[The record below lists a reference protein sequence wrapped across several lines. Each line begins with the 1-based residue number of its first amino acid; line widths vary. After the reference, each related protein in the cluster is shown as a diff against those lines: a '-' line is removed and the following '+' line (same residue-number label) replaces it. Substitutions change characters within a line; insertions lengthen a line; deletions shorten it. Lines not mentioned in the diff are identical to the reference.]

1 MDVLVALICLALW
14 VYLLCARGGFWL
26 CRERDDARVPLR
38 DHWPPVTAVIPARD
52 EAGFIGRAVASLM
65 AQDYRGRL
73 SLVVVD
79 DGSSDGTALEARRA
93 AGDRPDRPLTVIAGS
108 APPAGWTGKLWALRQ
123 GIEAAAADAQRPQYL
138 LLTDADIAHAPDT
151 VAWLV
156 AQAARG
162 PFVLTSLMAKLR
174 CDSLAERMHV
184 PAFVYFFQMLFP
196 FAWVANPQAKTAAAA
211 GGCML
216 VDADALRQAGG
227 IESIRHALID
237 DCSLAR
243 RMKQCGPIWLG
254 LTERVRSL
262 RPYEGFNDVRQMIAR
277 SAYAQLGF
285 SPLLLA
291 GALAGMALVFIAPAL
306 LAVLASGFAQ
316 ILGAV
321 AWLAMALS
329 LQPMLRLYRLSP
341 LWGLAL
347 PLIAL
352 LYAFYTLD
360 SAYQH
365 WRGRGGRW
373 KGRVHLG
380 ATSLP

>member
-1 MDVLVALICLALW
+1 
-14 VYLLCARGGFWL
+14 
-26 CRERDDARVPLR
+26 
-38 DHWPPVTAVIPARD
+38 
-52 EAGFIGRAVASLM
+52 
-65 AQDYRGRL
+65 
-73 SLVVVD
+73 
-79 DGSSDGTALEARRA
+79 
-93 AGDRPDRPLTVIAGS
+93 
-108 APPAGWTGKLWALRQ
+108 
-123 GIEAAAADAQRPQYL
+123 
-138 LLTDADIAHAPDT
+138 
-151 VAWLV
+151 
-156 AQAARG
+156 
-162 PFVLTSLMAKLR
+162 
-174 CDSLAERMHV
+174 
-184 PAFVYFFQMLFP
+184 
-196 FAWVANPQAKTAAAA
+196 
-211 GGCML
+211 
-216 VDADALRQAGG
+216 
-227 IESIRHALID
+227 
-237 DCSLAR
+237 
-243 RMKQCGPIWLG
+243 MKQRGPIWLG

-291 GALAGMALVFIAPAL
+291 GAVAGMALVFIAPAL
-306 LAVLASGFAQ
+306 LALLASGFAQ

-329 LQPMLRLYRLSP
+329 LQPMLRRYRLSP

>member
-1 MDVLVALICLALW
+1 MPSMDVLVALICLALW
-14 VYLLCARGGFWL
+14 IYLIGARGGFWL
-26 CRERDDARVPLR
+26 CRERDDARVPVR
-38 DHWPPVTAVIPARD
+38 EDWPPVTAVIPARD

-73 SLVVVD
+73 SVVVVD
-79 DGSSDGTALEARRA
+79 DGSSDGTALEAQRA
-93 AGDRPDRPLTVIAGS
+93 ASGRPLTLITGS

-123 GIEAAAADAQRPQYL
+123 GIEAAEADAQRSQYL

-151 VAWLV
+151 VAWLA

-174 CDSLAERMHV
+174 CDSLAERVHV

-196 FAWVANPQAKTAAAA
+196 FAWVARRHAKTAAAA

-216 VDADALRQAGG
+216 VDADALRRAGG
-227 IESIRHALID
+227 IDSIRHALID
-237 DCSLAR
+237 DCSLAQ

-262 RPYEGFNDVRQMIAR
+262 RPYDGFRDVRQMIAR

-285 SPLLLA
+285 SPLQLA
-291 GALAGMALVFIAPAL
+291 GATAGMALVFIAPAL
-306 LAVLASGFAQ
+306 LAVLTGGWAQ

-329 LQPMLRLYRLSP
+329 LQPMLRRYRLSP

-352 LYAFYTLD
+352 LYMVYTLD

-380 ATSLP
+380 AASLP

>member
-1 MDVLVALICLALW
+1 
-14 VYLLCARGGFWL
+14 LLCARGGFWL
-26 CRERDDARVPLR
+26 CRERDGARVPLR
-38 DHWPPVTAVIPARD
+38 DDWPPVTAVIPARD

-93 AGDRPDRPLTVIAGS
+93 AGDRPDRLLTVIAGS
-108 APPAGWTGKLWALRQ
+108 APPTGWTGKLWALRQ

-174 CDSLAERMHV
+174 CDSLAERLHV

-216 VDADALRQAGG
+216 VDVDALRQAGG

-316 ILGAV
+316 ILGAG